1 MAEVGERQYGRCGMI
16 LVAGCEGGSIWCRH
30 AWRTEL
36 GELDCGVLGE
46 PSASA
51 EQADAYVWDTDHY
64 CVTAAAAGDDR
75 VASLVVDRGG
85 VVLLWVATAVCGTRD

>member
-1 MAEVGERQYGRCGMI
+1 MAETGERQYERGRMI
-16 LVAGCEGGSIWCRH
+16 LVVGCEGGSIWCRH

-46 PSASA
+46 PSASV
-51 EQADAYVWDTDHY
+51 EQADAYVWDTDY
-64 CVTAAAAGDDR
+64 YFVAAGAVGDDR

-85 VVLLWVATAVCGTRD
+85 GVLLWGAAAGWGTRD